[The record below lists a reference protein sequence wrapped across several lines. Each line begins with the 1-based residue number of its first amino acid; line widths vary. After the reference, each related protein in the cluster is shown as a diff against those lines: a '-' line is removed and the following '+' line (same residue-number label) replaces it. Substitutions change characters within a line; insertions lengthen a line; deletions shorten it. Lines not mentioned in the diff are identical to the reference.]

1 MSAPPLVI
9 AHRGA
14 SLRLPDNSLEAYEAA
29 IAAGADLIELD
40 VRTAADGSLVCVHD
54 RAVGGT
60 RVGELSPAELGE
72 RLGHRPV
79 LLEEALE
86 LSAGRIALD
95 VELKEPEAEP
105 ALALLRRH
113 APPGLVVTSFHDAL
127 VARARVALPQARCG
141 LLLGTD
147 RPVPPVRTR
156 VSELWPLRRAR
167 ACGARTVALH
177 HRLAEL
183 GAVGRAAAAGL
194 EVLVW
199 TVDDDAGLRRWLGD
213 PRVAGVITDD
223 PARARSILDGAL
235 APAARPR

>member
-1 MSAPPLVI
+1 MTPPRVI

-14 SLRLPDNSLEAYEAA
+14 SLHLPDNSLQAYEAA

-54 RAVGGT
+54 AAVGGT
-60 RVGELSPAELGE
+60 RVGELSPGQLGE
-72 RLGHRPV
+72 RLGHGPV
-79 LLEEALE
+79 LLGEALE
-86 LSAGRIALD
+86 LAAGRVALD
-95 VELKEPEAEP
+95 VELKEPGAEP

-113 APPGLVVTSFHDAL
+113 APAGLVVTSFHDAL
-127 VARARVALPQARCG
+127 VARARVALPRARCG

-156 VSELWPLRRAR
+156 LSELWPARRAR
-167 ACGARTVALH
+167 ACGAPIVALH

-213 PRVAGVITDD
+213 PRVGGVITDD
-223 PARARSILDGAL
+223 PARARSILDQGL
-235 APAARPR
+235 APGDAAR